1 MLNKKGQN
9 TAEYAILIALVIAAA
24 VGMQTY
30 VKRGWQ
36 GRMKDTSDDFVK
48 GVQNASEWSAISNVS
63 SGTADK
69 QFEPTQFSK
78 KATQDTLEDKTK
90 STMEQDGTVTRD
102 ITRRT
107 QQAAG
112 DYQKYGR

>member
-48 GVQNASEWSAISNVS
+48 GVQNADWSSI
-63 SGTADK
+63 GTTPTVTAEK
-69 QFEPTQFSK
+69 QFEDTRFSK
-78 KATQDTLEDKTK
+78 KATQDTLEDTTT
-90 STMEQDGTVTRD
+90 STMEKGGIVTRE
-102 ITRRT
+102 ITKSS
-107 QQAAG
+107 QQASG
-112 DYQKYGR
+112 DYQKSGY